1 MLLLDLLGKLYTT
14 NVVAIAFFYAP
25 ACSRFSQ
32 PRKVFKLI
40 HFLARN
46 NKNKKYENPLAP
58 TDTAVQTLSRKKRC
72 DSDWTAWTARHSVA
86 GVLHNHIQG
95 GVE

>member
-1 MLLLDLLGKLYTT
+1 MLLLDLPGKLYTT

-32 PRKVFKLI
+32 LRKVFKSI
-40 HFLARN
+40 YFLARN

-58 TDTAVQTLSRKKRC
+58 TDFVTEEAVWFWLDSLDSQTFRS
-72 DSDWTAWTARHSVA
+72 
-86 GVLHNHIQG
+86 G
-95 GVE
+95 GIA